1 MKKYFLTI
9 LCYISLITASNADA
23 MTDYI
28 SNLIPGDGD
37 TELSID
43 LRENH
48 SADFSLSLIHI

>member
-1 MKKYFLTI
+1 MKKYLLII
-9 LCYISLITASNADA
+9 LSYISIITASNADA
-23 MTDYI
+23 VTDYI

-48 SADFSLSLIHI
+48 SADFRLKPK